1 MTDKNDQP
9 SGTANVLHQMKA
21 YRELSEEYGAEGANL
36 LGSKS
41 LERNGV
47 TVPPEGVGH
56 WAQINAAAEQGRM
69 DLESEGAVAA
79 SKVNALVGALLESNV
94 PGSSRAGE
102 IPDELDEGED
112 EEEVDEDEDE
122 DELEDEGPDFGF
134 DEDDDNDEAALD
146 HIHRINEN
154 AGD

>member
-1 MTDKNDQP
+1 MTEKNDQP

-47 TVPPEGVGH
+47 TVPPEG
-56 WAQINAAAEQGRM
+56 M

-94 PGSSRAGE
+94 SGSSRAGE
-102 IPDELDEGED
+102 IPEELDEGED
-112 EEEVDEDEDE
+112 LDDEEEVEDE
-122 DELEDEGPDFGF
+122 DELEDEDEDEVPDFGF
-134 DEDDDNDEAALD
+134 EEDDDNDEAALD
-146 HIHRINEN
+146 LIHKTSEN

>member
-1 MTDKNDQP
+1 MTDTNDQP

-21 YRELSEEYGAEGANL
+21 YRALSEEYGAEGANL

-47 TVPPEGVGH
+47 KVPPEGVGH
-56 WAQINAAAEQGRM
+56 WAQINSAAEQGRM

-79 SKVNALVGALLESNV
+79 CKVNALVGAVFASTV
-94 PGSSRAGE
+94 PGSSRAE
-102 IPDELDEGED
+102 QISDELDEAV
-112 EEEVDEDEDE
+112 EEEEEEDFEDEDEDE
-122 DELEDEGPDFGF
+122 DERPDFGYE
-134 DEDDDNDEAALD
+134 DEEDNDEAALD
-146 HIHRINEN
+146 HIHKINEN

>member
-21 YRELSEEYGAEGANL
+21 YRALSEEYGAEGANL

-56 WAQINAAAEQGRM
+56 WARINAAAEQGRM

-79 SKVNALVGALLESNV
+79 CKVNALVGALLVSNV
-94 PGSSRAGE
+94 PGSSRAE
-102 IPDELDEGED
+102 QIPDELDKAV
-112 EEEVDEDEDE
+112 EEEEDFADEDEDE
-122 DELEDEGPDFGF
+122 RPDFGYE
-134 DEDDDNDEAALD
+134 DEEDNDEAALD
-146 HIHRINEN
+146 HIHKISEN